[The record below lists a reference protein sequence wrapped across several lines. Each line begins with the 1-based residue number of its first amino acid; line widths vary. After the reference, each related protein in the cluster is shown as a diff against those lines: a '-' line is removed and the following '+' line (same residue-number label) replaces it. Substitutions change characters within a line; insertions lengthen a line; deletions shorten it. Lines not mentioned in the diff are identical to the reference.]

1 MKHLDIA
8 RALLLYVPFIV
19 VMVFAPQRVWR
30 SQASN
35 VRLSQDALVEQTP
48 FIRVTRRYV
57 APIPS
62 AVAAICL
69 FLPASIVSHY
79 SEVER
84 NHSMRVFANIL
95 QRPLW
100 NGANGFFLCA
110 LSIEVFGFPMR
121 MVPLAK
127 RSGKS
132 LE

>member
-1 MKHLDIA
+1 MKHLDVA

-19 VMVFAPQRVWR
+19 LMVFAPQRVWR

-95 QRPLW
+95 
-100 NGANGFFLCA
+100 
-110 LSIEVFGFPMR
+110 
-121 MVPLAK
+121 
-127 RSGKS
+127 
-132 LE
+132 